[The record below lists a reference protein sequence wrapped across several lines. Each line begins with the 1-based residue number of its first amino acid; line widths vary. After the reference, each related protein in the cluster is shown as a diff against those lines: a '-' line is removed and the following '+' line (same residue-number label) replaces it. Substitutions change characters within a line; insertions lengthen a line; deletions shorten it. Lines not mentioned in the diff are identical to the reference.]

1 MSKLVI
7 VAPEF
12 NAYGGAHVLH
22 AKDLGLAAESFPDRK
37 VAELGCKKVIDPEHL
52 KPFGKL
58 RARAWAVAEKRG
70 IRLLDG
76 YGQNPDLAKE
86 VVAEIQAIC
95 REAQSHADFIGNNWL
110 SLVDEWAK
118 ANPKW
123 STLVRESAPS
133 AQWIRSRFHFAV
145 RAYPM
150 DLGTLQEMGI
160 EENDLISEMGGLGDR
175 LISDLS
181 HAAKGMWEE
190 FISREKILERQIS
203 PLKTMA
209 EKAKALGFLDKRAV
223 TVGQD
228 IQALLDTLPAKGPYE
243 AQLPEILKT
252 LRKVMKLT
260 LPEEEASPLP
270 AAPVMDLSTPIW
282 AA

>member
-1 MSKLVI
+1 MSKLII

-12 NAYGGAHVLH
+12 NSYGGQHVLH
-22 AKDLGLAAESFPDRK
+22 AKDLGLVAESLPDRK

-58 RARAWAVAEKRG
+58 RARAWAIAEKRG

-86 VVAEIQAIC
+86 VVAEIQAVC
-95 REAQSHADFIGNNWL
+95 KEAQSQADFIRNNWIQ
-110 SLVDEWAK
+110 LVEDWAK

-123 STLVRESAPS
+123 GGLIRDSAPS
-133 AQWIRSRFHFAV
+133 ASWVRGRFSFAV

-150 DLGTLQEMGI
+150 DLGALEEMGI
-160 EENDLISEMGGLGDR
+160 EENDLVSEMGGLGDR
-175 LISDLS
+175 LVTELAN
-181 HAAKGMWEE
+181 AAKGMWED

-203 PLKTMA
+203 PLRTMA
-209 EKAKALGFLDKRAV
+209 EKAKSLGFLDRRAV
-223 TVGQD
+223 AVGQD
-228 IQALLDTLPAKGPYE
+228 IQKVLDGLPAKGPYE

-252 LRKVMKLT
+252 LRGVMKLT
-260 LPEEEASPLP
+260 LPEPEEKG
-270 AAPVMDLSTPIW
+270 PVIREVDYSAPIW